1 MGRLQTAADDTGLGR
16 VSPVE
21 CQRFPADDEDDRRG
35 LNRRSLRSAF
45 AALVLDLPGGS
56 FAFVMATGIVSI
68 AAMRLGRGE
77 VAAAL
82 FAINLIAFPL
92 LCVLMLVRLFRHPTT
107 VLTELRNHRTGP
119 GF

>member
-1 MGRLQTAADDTGLGR
+1 MRQVKARAPRIRRIQARMGQLQTAANDTGLGR
-16 VSPVE
+16 VPPVE

-35 LNRRSLRSAF
+35 LNRGSRRSAF
-45 AALVLDLPGGS
+45 AALVFDLPGGS

-82 FAINLIAFPL
+82 FRGQSDRISAALHVDARSL
-92 LCVLMLVRLFRHPTT
+92 
-107 VLTELRNHRTGP
+107 
-119 GF
+119 

>member
-1 MGRLQTAADDTGLGR
+1 
-16 VSPVE
+16 
-21 CQRFPADDEDDRRG
+21 
-35 LNRRSLRSAF
+35 
-45 AALVLDLPGGS
+45 
-56 FAFVMATGIVSI
+56 MATGIVSI